1 MFALVIC
8 CAVAPACDR
17 GLPGRDSPEY
27 TEAVRSF
34 HTGLAAVQTGENAV
48 ARVAFARVTELAGGE
63 PAGWSDLGVV
73 SFLRGELDE
82 AAEQLRTARDLAPR
96 NATIRLA
103 SGVVARERGRLDEA
117 AGHFRRAAEL
127 DPESPTPLFLLA
139 RTVEEE
145 DRPESVREA
154 FELFGRILELE
165 PGNLEARLERA
176 RLAAKAG
183 DGDAALAALDSLAG
197 RVPVGAELDA
207 ARTAAAAGDLQR
219 AATELAFLRTALA
232 PLPEYRR
239 DRAALEL
246 SPARTELLVQ
256 RLLRLPEP
264 PARPAAADTTLR
276 FGRDTLRVG
285 EGPAGWVKAL
295 WLDESA
301 PLVMAAARG
310 DGVWLGADPDSGR
323 VLRIAGLD
331 TLPAALEGID
341 YDYDFRLDLALAGP
355 DGLRLLRN
363 RGDSLIDVSAGS
375 LPETAGA
382 FAGVW
387 AVDLD
392 LEGDMDLVAARAA
405 GPPLVLRNRGDGR
418 FEPMA
423 ELGGVSGLRGLAWAD
438 LDADGDPDLAALDA
452 AGAIRLHRNRRQGS
466 PRLEPVPDPAPGD
479 FVAVTAADLDQ
490 DGVFELLALD
500 AAGDLV
506 RMDWRDGR
514 WSRAVVARWP
524 ALEPT
529 APGRALLFVEDLD
542 NNGQLDLVAS
552 SPGGSRVWLGT
563 ADGPVHH
570 ADLGVRVTAIA
581 DLSGDG
587 RLDLVAVGPDGAPWW
602 LESAGERDYFFVSV
616 QPRAVATA
624 GDRRINSFGI
634 GGEVE
639 VRAGLL
645 YQKQPIQGPV
655 VHFGLGEWP
664 QADVARI
671 VWPNGTVQAEFNVSG
686 QSGAA
691 VAQQRLKGSCPWV
704 FTWDGAGMRFVTDF
718 LWRTALGLR
727 INAQQGPAVIHSEDW
742 IRIPGDAMEPRDGHY
757 DVRITA
763 ELWETHFFDHVSLM
777 VVDRPT
783 GTEVLVDERFALPA
797 PPLELVA
804 TGPLRPVTARDHT
817 GRDVTDR
824 VAALDGEYLDT
835 FDRGPYQGVAEPHFV
850 EVAIPD
856 GAPRQGLVLAASGFV
871 YPTDS
876 SINLAIAQG
885 DHAGPRG
892 LRIEAPDGRGGW
904 TVVRPDHGFPAGKRK
919 TVLVDLDGLFP
930 DPDDRRL
937 RLHTNMEIYW
947 DRIAWTDARPDAP
960 METRRVLP
968 AAAELRYRGFSEVYQ
983 ASRAAPEL
991 PLYHRLATTA
1001 PIWRDLVGYHT
1012 RFGDV
1017 LPLGEAVDDRYVIM
1031 NAGDELAL
1039 RFPAPPPPP
1048 PGWAR
1053 DFVLVGDGWV
1063 KDGDYNTGYSTT
1075 VRPLPYHGMTD
1086 YSSPPGRLEDDPG
1099 YRRHPEDWS
1108 VYHTRYVTPSGFQR
1122 ALVPDRDE

>member
-1 MFALVIC
+1 
-8 CAVAPACDR
+8 
-17 GLPGRDSPEY
+17 
-27 TEAVRSF
+27 
-34 HTGLAAVQTGENAV
+34 
-48 ARVAFARVTELAGGE
+48 
-63 PAGWSDLGVV
+63 
-73 SFLRGELDE
+73 
-82 AAEQLRTARDLAPR
+82 
-96 NATIRLA
+96 
-103 SGVVARERGRLDEA
+103 
-117 AGHFRRAAEL
+117 
-127 DPESPTPLFLLA
+127 
-139 RTVEEE
+139 
-145 DRPESVREA
+145 
-154 FELFGRILELE
+154 
-165 PGNLEARLERA
+165 
-176 RLAAKAG
+176 
-183 DGDAALAALDSLAG
+183 
-197 RVPVGAELDA
+197 
-207 ARTAAAAGDLQR
+207 
-219 AATELAFLRTALA
+219 
-232 PLPEYRR
+232 
-239 DRAALEL
+239 
-246 SPARTELLVQ
+246 
-256 RLLRLPEP
+256 
-264 PARPAAADTTLR
+264 ARPAAADTTLR
-276 FGRDTLRVG
+276 YEADSLRVG
-285 EGPAGWVKAL
+285 PGSARWVRAL
-295 WLDESA
+295 WLHERA
-301 PLVMAAARG
+301 PLVMAAGRDSAL
-310 DGVWLGADPDSGR
+310 WLGASADSVRAILAEIGDR
-323 VLRIAGLD
+323 
-331 TLPAALEGID
+331 PAALHPVD
-341 YDYDFRLDLALAGP
+341 YDYDFRMDLAVAGP
-355 DGLRLLRN
+355 DGLRLFRN
-363 RGDSLIDVSAGS
+363 EGDAFVDVTGTALPPVRGSF
-375 LPETAGA
+375 T
-382 FAGVW
+382 GVW
-387 AVDLD
+387 AADLD
-392 LEGDMDLVAARAA
+392 LEGDMDLVAASSD
-405 GPPLVLRNRGDGR
+405 GPPVVLRNNGDGR
-418 FEPMA
+418 FETLR
-423 ELGGVSGLRGLAWAD
+423 ELEDVAGLRGFAWAD
-438 LDADGDPDLAALDA
+438 LDGDGDPDAAVLDA
-452 AGAIRLHRNRRQGS
+452 AGRVHVYENRRAVA
-466 PRLEPVPDPAPGD
+466 PRLQRSITGPGAD
-479 FVAVTAADLDQ
+479 HVALAVADLDQ
-490 DGVFELLALD
+490 DAVFELLLLGAD
-500 AAGDLV
+500 GSLV
-506 RMDWRDGR
+506 RQPVAGP
-514 WSRAVVARWP
+514 AVAPAPLGVWP
-524 ALEPT
+524 QQPPM
-529 APGRALLFVEDLD
+529 APGEALLFVEDLD
-542 NNGQLDLVAS
+542 NNGQLDVLAS
-552 SPGGSRVWLGT
+552 APAGSQLWLGT
-563 ADGPVHH
+563 ESGLVGHRPLDLRVTDL
-570 ADLGVRVTAIA
+570 ADLN
-581 DLSGDG
+581 GDG
-587 RLDLVAVGPDGAPWW
+587 RLDPIGVDTGGVAWWLAAVGDTAYGSVVVRPQA
-602 LESAGERDYFFVSV
+602 VSV
-616 QPRAVATA
+616 A

-634 GGEVE
+634 GGEIE
-639 VRAGLL
+639 VRAGLV
-645 YQKQPIQGPV
+645 YQKQPIRAPV
-655 VHFGLGEWP
+655 VHFGLGDWP
-664 QADVARI
+664 RADVARI

-686 QSGAA
+686 QTGS
-691 VAQQRLKGSCPWV
+691 VARQRLKGSCPWV
-704 FTWDGAGMRFVTDF
+704 FTWDGDEMRFATDF

-742 IRIPGDAMEPRDGHY
+742 IRIPGDAMVPRDGHY

-1001 PIWRDLVGYHT
+1001 PIWWDLVGYHT